1 MSKDEE
7 STDDQ
12 DLFWQAVKGTRRIK
26 QDRVTPTPKKPK
38 PIPAKTLED
47 NQAVMDSLLSDQWEP
62 GEVESGEEL
71 SFCRSGLQRS
81 VFRKLRSGKFVVEGE
96 LDLHGQ
102 TVAEARE
109 HVAGFIREAQLRGL
123 RCVRIIHGKG
133 LTSPNRLPV
142 LKNKVNQWLQQK
154 DEVLAFCS
162 ALPVDGGTGAV
173 YALLKKRARS

>member
-1 MSKDEE
+1 MTDKPEQDNDEE
-7 STDDQ
+7 
-12 DLFWQAVKGTRRIK
+12 LFKEAVKGTRPIK
-26 QDRVTPTPKKPK
+26 QDRITPTPRKPK
-38 PIPAKTLED
+38 PIPKKTLED

-71 SFCRSGLQRS
+71 SFSRPGLQRS
-81 VFRKLRSGKFVVEGE
+81 TFKKLRTGKFVVEGE

-102 TVAEARE
+102 TVVEARE
-109 HVAGFIREAQLRGL
+109 HVARFIHEAQMRGL

-133 LTSPNRLPV
+133 LTSPNKLPV

-154 DEVLAFCS
+154 DEVMAFCS

-173 YALLKKRARS
+173 YALLKKR

>member
-1 MSKDEE
+1 MPEDDKPDDET
-7 STDDQ
+7 S
-12 DLFWQAVKGTRRIK
+12 LFKRAVPGVRPIA
-26 QDRVTPTPKKPK
+26 QDRKPPSKKRPK
-38 PIPAKTLED
+38 PIPRKTIED
-47 NQAVMDSLLSDQWEP
+47 NQAVMQSLLSDEWEP

-81 VFRKLRSGKFVVEGE
+81 AFKKLRTGKFVVEGE

-109 HVAGFIREAQLRGL
+109 HIAGFIHEARMRGL

-133 LTSPNRLPV
+133 LTSPNKLPV
-142 LKNKVNQWLQQK
+142 LKNKVNHWLQQK

-162 ALPVDGGTGAV
+162 AQPVDGGTGAV
-173 YALLKKRARS
+173 YVLLKKK